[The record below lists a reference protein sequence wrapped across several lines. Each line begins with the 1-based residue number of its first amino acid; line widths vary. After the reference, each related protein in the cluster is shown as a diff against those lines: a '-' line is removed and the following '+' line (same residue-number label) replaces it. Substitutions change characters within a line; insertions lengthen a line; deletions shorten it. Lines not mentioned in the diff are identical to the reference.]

1 MELPECNST
10 KHNYYV
16 YNSILVKTL
25 TNASVKKAIKFAC
38 EQGYDTA
45 EIKFADDELYEKG
58 ILEYITKEKIFPILA
73 QLKLQG
79 YKIESG
85 ISLYY
90 TENKDINTLTIDL
103 KNSND

>member
-1 MELPECNST
+1 MYKLIALDIDGTLLNSSNQVT
-10 KHNYYV
+10 D
-16 YNSILVKTL
+16 
-25 TNASVKKAIKFAC
+25 SVKKAIKFAC

-45 EIKFADDELYEKG
+45 EIKFADRELYKKG
-58 ILEYITKEKIFPILA
+58 VQKYVNEEKIFPILA

-90 TENKDINTLTIDL
+90 TENEDINTLTIDL
-103 KNSND
+103 KSSDD